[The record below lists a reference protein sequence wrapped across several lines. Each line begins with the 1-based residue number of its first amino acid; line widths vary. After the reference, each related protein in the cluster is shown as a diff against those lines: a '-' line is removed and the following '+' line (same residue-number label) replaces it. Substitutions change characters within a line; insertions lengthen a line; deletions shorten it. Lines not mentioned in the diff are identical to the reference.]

1 MAWKHFLKCK
11 SEEHRHLE
19 EFPYAVSK
27 ANGGFVTHEQ
37 ALHHLADTI
46 LPSAIFQKICIR
58 LASKMTG
65 VKTKESKDCKVES
78 PKSLKIIL
86 ILEILQ
92 KNL

>member
-11 SEEHRHLE
+11 SEEHRHLA

-65 VKTKESKDCKVES
+65 VK
-78 PKSLKIIL
+78 SLKTVKL
-86 ILEILQ
+86 NHQNPSKLF
-92 KNL
+92 